1 MVWLSV
7 LKTLIT
13 LSSTIFNKFKLQ
25 KDVEQDNRIKELEF
39 KFKQGNLEKRA
50 LEKVDEKI
58 SNNRDYLNKP

>member
-39 KFKQGNLEKRA
+39 KFKQGDLEKRA

-58 SNNRDYLNKP
+58 SNNRDYLNKS